1 MTTDMAS
8 PFARFARQKTIA
20 LTTFRKDGT
29 PVPTAVSIIV
39 DGDRAY
45 FRTYDKAGKYKRLRR
60 DPHVEIAPS
69 NGMGRPTGPSMR
81 ATARLLSTQES
92 LPIRRALRRKYPFL
106 QGFAVPLF
114 HRLKH
119 LRTLHYELTA
129 TED

>member
-1 MTTDMAS
+1 MTIDMAS
-8 PFARFARQKTIA
+8 PFARFARQKTVA

-45 FRTYDKAGKYKRLRR
+45 FRTYDKAGKYRRLRR

-69 NGMGRPTGPSMR
+69 NGRGRPTGPSMR
-81 ATARLLSTQES
+81 ATARLLSTEES

-106 QGFAVPLF
+106 QGFVVPLF

-129 TED
+129 IDE